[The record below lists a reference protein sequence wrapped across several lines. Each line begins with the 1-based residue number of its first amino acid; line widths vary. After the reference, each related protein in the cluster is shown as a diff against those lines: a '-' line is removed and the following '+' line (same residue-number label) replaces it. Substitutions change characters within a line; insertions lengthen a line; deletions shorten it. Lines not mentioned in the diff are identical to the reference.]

1 VLVLVLE
8 GDKSSEVV
16 IEAGLLHFNEKWSH
30 HQGGGPISPR
40 HRRRAFTFTYSIP
53 HIPPA
58 PVTSTT
64 HSNSHTGETAQRDR
78 GARVHP
84 PCWLHRRSSQGVY
97 AKRSP
102 LRLALISFFLFLCS
116 VRSSSKFLIWPRR
129 RTPTTTSSSYAT
141 RCARRHSSLS
151 FSHTK
156 PKAALARTHSTK
168 FSPPFHLGTLRT
180 HAHVLVGEHRK
191 RSSMWSSASYRTWP
205 RS

>member
-1 VLVLVLE
+1 M
-8 GDKSSEVV
+8 
-16 IEAGLLHFNEKWSH
+16 IEAGLLHFNARKWIH

-40 HRRRAFTFTYSIP
+40 RRRRAFTFTYSIP

-84 PCWLHRRSSQGVY
+84 PGRLHRRSSQGVH
-97 AKRSP
+97 AKQSP
-102 LRLALISFFLFLCS
+102 LHLALISFFLFLCS

-141 RCARRHSSLS
+141 RCARRHSSLFHIQKPEGRS
-151 FSHTK
+151 SSH
-156 PKAALARTHSTK
+156 ALDQVL
-168 FSPPFHLGTLRT
+168 SPPFRLGTLRT
-180 HAHVLVGEHRK
+180 HAHVLVGEHRR